1 MANKP
6 HTFLLFLHCNQH
18 LPPKSNDLS
27 QRAEGV
33 GFFCKNWLYI
43 FTSFDCES
51 LSSQALF
58 FARLTR
64 NFKRRHLKK
73 ALISVRIVLEGI
85 DKNLKKDAGF

>member
-6 HTFLLFLHCNQH
+6 HTFLLFWHCNQH
-18 LPPKSNDLS
+18 LPPKSNDLP

-33 GFFCKNWLYI
+33 VFFAKTDCISLRHLPANHCLAKHFFC
-43 FTSFDCES
+43 SF
-51 LSSQALF
+51 
-58 FARLTR
+58 LTR